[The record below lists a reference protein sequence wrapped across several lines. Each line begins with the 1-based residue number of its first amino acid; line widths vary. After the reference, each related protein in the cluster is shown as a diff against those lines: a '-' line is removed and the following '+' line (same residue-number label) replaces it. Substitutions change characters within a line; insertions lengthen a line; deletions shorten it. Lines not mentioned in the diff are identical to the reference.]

1 MIDKQLLDRFLRNEC
16 SAEERR
22 LVLEYLEAHPGEAAG
37 ILPEEEFE
45 GVVAEGWDLE
55 RSERSFRRIQQQL
68 GGRVRRMYLWSV
80 AAAAVLV
87 VAFGVRWMVSGSGK
101 PAQAGQTARVAEE
114 KEEWLTEVNNSS
126 YARILTLP
134 DGSTA
139 ELAPGS
145 RIGYNRDFLKGDR
158 RVVRLEGEGQF
169 RVTDDN
175 QRPFRVV
182 SGELTTTVL
191 GTWFS
196 VVADPGAATIKV
208 HLYSGRVRVGMSGG
222 VQWKSKDPA
231 YYLRPGEELIYNK
244 ENMVAVVRTERHT
257 NAVARRGQQSPT
269 LKPEWYMFG
278 GQPLTEVFDQL
289 SDYYGVQI
297 NYFPSDVK
305 NRYFTGKFSK
315 SDSLGDIL
323 SDIALLHGLT
333 LTKTEGM
340 YVFRKKDH

>member
-1 MIDKQLLDRFLRNEC
+1 MF
-16 SAEERR
+16 
-22 LVLEYLEAHPGEAAG
+22 
-37 ILPEEEFE
+37 PEEEFE
-45 GVVAEGWDLE
+45 GVEQEGWE
-55 RSERSFRRIQQQL
+55 PWRSERSFRRIQQRL
-68 GGRVRRMYLWSV
+68 GGRVRRMYVWSV

-87 VAFGVRWMVSGSGK
+87 VVFGVRWLVSGSGK
-101 PAQAGQTARVAEE
+101 PAQAAQTARVEE
-114 KEEWLTEVNNSS
+114 KEEWVTEVNGFS
-126 YARILTLP
+126 YARIVTLP

-145 RIGYNRDFLKGDR
+145 RIDYLKGGPR
-158 RVVRLEGEGQF
+158 LVRLEGEGQF
-169 RVTDDN
+169 RVTEDN
-175 QRPFRVV
+175 RRPFRVV
-182 SGELTTTVL
+182 SGELETTVL
-191 GTWFS
+191 GTWFA
-196 VVADPGAATIKV
+196 VVADPGAATIRV
-208 HLYSGRVRVGMSGG
+208 HLYSGKVRVGMSGG

-244 ENMVAVVRTERHT
+244 ENMVAVVRNPGALTARTAMEPRTTARHG
-257 NAVARRGQQSPT
+257 RQSPA